1 MSAALAIFQAPPL
14 GGPSMSENVKGS
26 LLSACRNLL
35 RPLVRILLRH
45 GVGFGE
51 FADAVRATYLDVAK
65 AELVPS
71 GRTDTDARLAMLTGI
86 NVRDVHRIRTVK
98 FSGDDD
104 VELIQ
109 IHRVLQ
115 GWCQNPVYLGPY
127 GVPLEIP
134 FSVEGDGLSFSKLVA
149 ECTDGEA
156 EPELVLEELLRVA
169 VVKLTGDRYVRLLS
183 RTYLPAPLD
192 RLGLERLGN
201 VVNYFVDTVDFNLQK
216 KKQGAGRFERYAIT
230 HEGLSP
236 DDFAAL
242 DALVRQKGQEFLEIL
257 DNWMGKHE
265 IIGGHLLAPDEAIR
279 TGIGVFHFIDKSPPQ
294 KSDSFGSASDTT
306 GFSEK

>member
-1 MSAALAIFQAPPL
+1 MSAALAIFHEPPAAGL
-14 GGPSMSENVKGS
+14 RMSENVKGP
-26 LLSACRNLL
+26 LLSACRHLL

-51 FADAVRATYLDVAK
+51 FADAVRASFIDVAR
-65 AELVPS
+65 AEHVPA

-86 NVRDVHRIRTVK
+86 HVRDVRRVRNTR
-98 FSGDDD
+98 FSDDES
-104 VELIQ
+104 VELNQ

-134 FSVEGDGLSFSKLVA
+134 FQAEGKSFSKLVH
-149 ECTDGEA
+149 ESTDGEA
-156 EPELVLEELLRVA
+156 EPELVLEELLRVGA
-169 VVKLTGDRYVRLLS
+169 AKVTADRYVRLMS

-201 VVNYFVDTVDFNLQK
+201 VVHYFIDTVDFNLQK

-236 DDFAAL
+236 EHFAAL
-242 DALVRQKGQEFLEIL
+242 DVLVREKGQEFLEIL

-279 TGIGVFHFIDKSPPQ
+279 TGIGVFHFIEKAGDSE
-294 KSDSFGSASDTT
+294 SDDFPSIIDDT
-306 GFSEK
+306 SESTKK

>member
-1 MSAALAIFQAPPL
+1 
-14 GGPSMSENVKGS
+14 MSENVKGP
-26 LLSACRNLL
+26 LLSACRHLL

-51 FADAVRATYLDVAK
+51 FADAVRASYIDVAR
-65 AELVPS
+65 AELVPA

-86 NVRDVHRIRTVK
+86 NVRDVHRVRNVR
-98 FSGDDD
+98 FSGDDT
-104 VELIQ
+104 VELNQ

-134 FSVEGDGLSFSKLVA
+134 FVGDGKSFSKLVL
-149 ECTDGEA
+149 ESTDGEA
-156 EPELVLEELLRVA
+156 DPELVLEELIRVGA
-169 VVKLTGDRYVRLLS
+169 AKVTSDRYVRLLS

-201 VVNYFVDTVDFNLQK
+201 VVNYFIDTVDFNLQK
-216 KKQGAGRFERYAIT
+216 TKQGAGRFERYAIT

-236 DDFAAL
+236 QDFAAL
-242 DALVRQKGQEFLEIL
+242 DALVRDKGQEFLEIL

-265 IIGGHLLAPDEAIR
+265 IIGGHLLADSDAIR
-279 TGIGVFHFIDKSPPQ
+279 TGIGVFHFIEKSPRDDGYSQ
-294 KSDSFGSASDTT
+294 DSETGS
-306 GFSEK
+306 